1 MDRIAR
7 AASRSGRRATEVVLV
22 AVSKYAEPDQIR
34 ELIQM
39 GHRDFG
45 ESQVQQLLQR
55 AAMIDEWLLRQRSML
70 GASRAAGLGRGR
82 PTSPP
87 SPPRSASARSPNA
100 TARSADPAGPDGVRW
115 HMVGHLQRNK
125 VTAAIET
132 FDIIHAIDSVRL
144 AEVLSRKAPKR
155 LRVFLQVNV
164 ALEASKYGF
173 TAGELPAAVS
183 AVRAL
188 PNLEPIGLMTIAPAS
203 PDPEAARPF
212 FRRLRQLA
220 NEFGLAEL
228 SMGMSD
234 DFEVAVEEG
243 ATMVRIGRALFGERA

>member
-1 MDRIAR
+1 MSARARLESVRERIALACQRAGRDPREVRLIGVSKGVAPDRI
-7 AASRSGRRATEVVLV
+7 
-22 AVSKYAEPDQIR
+22 R
-34 ELIQM
+34 EAL
-39 GHRDFG
+39 D
-45 ESQVQQLLQR
+45 
-55 AAMIDEWLLRQRSML
+55 
-70 GASRAAGLGRGR
+70 AGLTDLGENRVQEAVAKR
-82 PTSPP
+82 PLVDRPGLT
-87 SPPRSASARSPNA
+87 
-100 TARSADPAGPDGVRW
+100 W

>member
-1 MDRIAR
+1 MSVRARFESVRERIALACQRAGRDPHRVRLIGVSKGVAPDRI
-7 AASRSGRRATEVVLV
+7 
-22 AVSKYAEPDQIR
+22 R
-34 ELIQM
+34 EAL
-39 GHRDFG
+39 D
-45 ESQVQQLLQR
+45 
-55 AAMIDEWLLRQRSML
+55 
-70 GASRAAGLGRGR
+70 AGLTDLGENRVQEAVAKRSLVDR
-82 PTSPP
+82 P
-87 SPPRSASARSPNA
+87 
-100 TARSADPAGPDGVRW
+100 GLIW

-125 VTAAIET
+125 VAAAIET

-144 AEVLSRKAPKR
+144 AEALSRKAPKR
-155 LRVFLQVNV
+155 LRVLLQVNV

-173 TAGELPAAVS
+173 TVGELPAALQ

-188 PNLEPIGLMTIAPAS
+188 PSLEPIGLMTIAPAS
-203 PDPEAARPF
+203 PDPEAVRPV

-220 NEFGLAEL
+220 NDCGLAEL